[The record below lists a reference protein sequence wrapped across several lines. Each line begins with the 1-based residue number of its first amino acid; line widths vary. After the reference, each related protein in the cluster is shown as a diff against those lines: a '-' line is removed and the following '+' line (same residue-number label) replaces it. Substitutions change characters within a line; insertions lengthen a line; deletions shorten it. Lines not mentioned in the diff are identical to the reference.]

1 MEITIVLFVIPML
14 CITESVKVLPQQP
27 AWVPKRLGK
36 PPRRPHAGAGF
47 PGPVG

>member
-14 CITESVKVLPQQP
+14 CIAESVKVLPQQP

-36 PPRRPHAGAGF
+36 PPRRSHAGAGF